1 MSPIPGNATLS
12 EAFPHNWRVEIQTK
26 PIMIAPPRHFVY
38 PLQVPGEEATL
49 ARGAFQLMVYPAGEE
64 PYLAT
69 CALGFTDP
77 AMPTAVYACPNP
89 QEICAV
95 AGGYAY
101 IANTTQPKAC
111 THIALKPV
119 VEVRVLEAQNLL
131 LFIGFHAIAA
141 WGPHGLA
148 WQSTRLSWEGVRITG
163 IEDTT
168 LHGTGWNLMTDKDVP
183 FTLDLLTGQHQG
195 GGFEPPPGMPPGIP
209 PGTKKS

>member
-12 EAFPHNWRVEIQTK
+12 EAFPHDWRVEIQTK

-77 AMPTAVYACPNP
+77 AMPTGVYACPNP

-119 VEVRVLEAQNLL
+119 VEVRVLEAQKLL
-131 LFIGFHAIAA
+131 LFVGFHAIAA

-168 LHGTGWNLMTDKDVP
+168 LHGTGWNLMTDKEVP
-183 FTLDLLTGQHQG
+183 FALDLLTGHHQG
-195 GGFEPPPGMPPGIP
+195 GGFDPPPGMSL
-209 PGTKKS
+209 GTKKS